1 MPFIDFRLSG
11 IVILL
16 HNIYRRVQ
24 TGTITKH
31 KGLPMKI
38 LPLLAG
44 SALLSTMLIAAPA
57 FAQEQN
63 TETAQDDDFH
73 KDDGIVVTAP
83 YFERLDLLASTS
95 SLSGEDLAAETEGQI
110 GEMLTKLPGLS
121 ATSFGPGASRPVIRG
136 SQGNRVAV
144 LTDGIGNIDASNTSA
159 DHAVTIDALT
169 TERIEVLRGPAV
181 LLFGGQ
187 ATGGAVNVIDKRI
200 PRNVPDEVVHI
211 DALAGYSSAA
221 NEYSAGASVD
231 VPVGDRFV
239 VHVDGSY
246 RNSDDLRIGGSLLSP
261 TLQAEALAFAADQT
275 RLGNTTEAANAR
287 SWAAARGRL
296 PNSDVKTWTAG
307 MGAAFIDDGGN
318 LGVSFNIFDTQYG
331 IAERPDFAAAIAED
345 GVSIDLKQYR
355 FDLRGELE
363 LGSGFLDKLR
373 LRSGYADYTHVE
385 QEGGDIGTVFN
396 SQAIESRLE
405 LTQNE
410 RGDWR
415 GASGV
420 QFLTRDFEA
429 IGDEAFVPPSQ
440 TQSFGAFTLQ
450 EFSLGA
456 FDIEAALRFDHA
468 SLEAKSIDV
477 ARRFK
482 NVSAALGFGYAIG
495 DVKLGVN
502 FSRTARAPSVE
513 ELFSDGPH
521 IATQSFEIGDVN
533 LRSERSY
540 NGEIYA
546 RLDSNRFDGSVTLY
560 ANRFGSYIFENATG
574 AIQDDLPVFQYF
586 QSKARVWGVEAEAS
600 AQLGHVGGFDLVVD
614 GVADYVRISIRNV
627 GPAPRIPPLRLLG
640 GLELQSDHLQ
650 LRGEVEYS
658 DAQNRVASFE
668 TSTGSFTMVNASAT
682 WRPFGRNRNIS
693 LIAAANNIFD
703 VDARRAASFTKDFVP
718 LAGRDFRVTARFS
731 F

>member
-1 MPFIDFRLSG
+1 
-11 IVILL
+11 
-16 HNIYRRVQ
+16 
-24 TGTITKH
+24 
-31 KGLPMKI
+31 MKI
-38 LPLLAG
+38 LRLLAG
-44 SALLSTMLIAAPA
+44 SALLSTLLIAAPA
-57 FAQEQN
+57 YAQEQDS
-63 TETAQDDDFH
+63 ETVQDDDFH

-83 YFERLDLLASTS
+83 YFERLDLLAGTS
-95 SLSGEDLAAETEGQI
+95 SLSGEALAAETEGQI

-200 PRNVPDEVVHI
+200 PRKVPDEVVHV

-221 NEYSAGASVD
+221 NEYSAGASFD

-239 VHVDGSY
+239 VHADGSY
-246 RNSDDLRIGGSLLSP
+246 RNSDDLRIGGPLLSP
-261 TLQAEALAFAADQT
+261 TLRAEALVFAADQAT
-275 RLGNTTEAANAR
+275 LGNTTKAANAR
-287 SWAAARGRL
+287 NWAAARGRL
-296 PNSDVKTWTAG
+296 PNSDVKTWSAG
-307 MGAAFIDDGGN
+307 VGAAFIDDGGN
-318 LGVSFNIFDTQYG
+318 LGVSFNVYDTQYG
-331 IAERPDFAAAIAED
+331 IAERPDFAAPIEGD
-345 GVSIDLKQYR
+345 GVSIDLRQYR

-363 LGSGFLDKLR
+363 LGDGFLQTLKLR
-373 LRSGYADYTHVE
+373 TGYADYSHAE
-385 QEGGDIGTVFN
+385 IEGAAVGTVFN
-396 SQAIESRLE
+396 SQAIETRLE
-405 LTQNE
+405 LAQND
-410 RGDWR
+410 RDGWR

-440 TQSFGAFTLQ
+440 TRSMGAFTLQ
-450 EFSLGA
+450 EFSFGA
-456 FDIEAALRFDHA
+456 FDVEAALRFDYA
-468 SLEAKSIDV
+468 SLEAKTINL
-477 ARRFK
+477 ARRFN
-482 NVSAALGFGYAIG
+482 NVSAAFGFGYTIG
-495 DVKLGVN
+495 DLKLGVN

-521 IATQSFEIGDVN
+521 IATQSFEIGDIN

-546 RLDSNRFDGSVTLY
+546 RLDSTRFDGGVTLY
-560 ANRFGSYIFENATG
+560 ANRYGSYIFENATG

-586 QSKARVWGVEAEAS
+586 QSKARVWGLEAEVS

-614 GVADYVRISIRNV
+614 GVADYVRTTIRGV

-640 GLELQSDHLQ
+640 GIELQSDHLQ

-658 DAQNRVASFE
+658 DTQKRVASFE
-668 TSTGSFTMVNASAT
+668 TSTESFTMVNASAT

-703 VDARRAASFTKDFVP
+703 IDARRAASFTKDFVP
-718 LAGRDFRVTARFS
+718 LAGRDFRLTARFS